1 MFRTTVT
8 ADEKTDVDIA
18 MSDLR
23 ARCEGSGVDPQAVEM
38 MTAQLREILKP
49 LIANGKMLAA
59 QGSQLKVTRDIGA
72 DGCDVKLVFSS
83 GIQRAG
89 WRKVLDRLLGS

>member
-1 MFRTTVT
+1 VFRATVT
-8 ADEKTDVDIA
+8 ADEKTNVDLA
-18 MSDLR
+18 VSDLR
-23 ARCEGSGVDPQAVEM
+23 ARCESGGVAPPAVEVV
-38 MTAQLREILKP
+38 TAQLREILKP
-49 LIANGKMLAA
+49 LVANGKTLAA
-59 QGSQLKVTRDIGA
+59 QGSQLKVRRDIGA